1 MTAGWL
7 VFPVPATPIEPAD
20 SVDAMLFITVALAFG
35 LSFLFALGG
44 IGSAIALVPALHW
57 LGVPFAAARPTG
69 LMVNTLSMTGASY
82 SNIKNRRL
90 DFRVGLPI
98 IIASAVL
105 APFGAWCTTIV
116 PKTAVMAVFT
126 GFLVFSGAMLLLYRG
141 GKHADRY
148 REDRPVAGPA
158 IIGAAAGFL
167 SGLLGVGGG
176 GLISPLLIF
185 MGFNPKKVAA
195 ITAFTVPFSSFIG
208 FVAYAMMGTVQ
219 WRVLIPASLA
229 AYGGGFLGTGF
240 MQGRLQPGTVKK
252 FLGVVLFGLA
262 AKMIVEL
269 MGG

>member
-1 MTAGWL
+1 M
-7 VFPVPATPIEPAD
+7 
-20 SVDAMLFITVALAFG
+20 
-35 LSFLFALGG
+35 G
-44 IGSAIALVPALHW
+44 I
-57 LGVPFAAARPTG
+57 
-69 LMVNTLSMTGASY
+69 
-82 SNIKNRRL
+82 
-90 DFRVGLPI
+90 
-98 IIASAVL
+98 
-105 APFGAWCTTIV
+105 
-116 PKTAVMAVFT
+116 FT
-126 GFLVFSGAMLLLYRG
+126 GFLIFSGAMLLFYRG
-141 GKHADRY
+141 GIYADRY

-158 IIGAAAGFL
+158 FIGAAAGFL

>member
-1 MTAGWL
+1 MDGIL
-7 VFPVPATPIEPAD
+7 VT
-20 SVDAMLFITVALAFG
+20 TALAFG

-44 IGSAIALVPALHW
+44 IGSAVALVPVLHW
-57 LGVPFAAARPTG
+57 FGVPFAAAKPTG
-69 LMVNTLSMTGASY
+69 LMVNTVSMTGASY

-90 DFRVGLPI
+90 DFRMGLPI

-105 APFGAWCTTIV
+105 APVGAWCTTIV
-116 PKTAVMAVFT
+116 AKSTVLMVFI
-126 GFLVFSGAMLLLYRG
+126 GFLIFSGTMLLFFRN
-141 GKHADRY
+141 GKYGEQY
-148 REDRPVAGPA
+148 REDHPVAAPA
-158 IIGAAAGFL
+158 VTGAAAGFL

-176 GLISPLLIF
+176 GLIAPLLIF

-195 ITAFTVPFSSFIG
+195 ITAFAVPFSSFIG

-219 WRVLIPASLA
+219 WRVLIAASLA

-262 AKMIVEL
+262 AKMIAGL
-269 MGG
+269 IGG